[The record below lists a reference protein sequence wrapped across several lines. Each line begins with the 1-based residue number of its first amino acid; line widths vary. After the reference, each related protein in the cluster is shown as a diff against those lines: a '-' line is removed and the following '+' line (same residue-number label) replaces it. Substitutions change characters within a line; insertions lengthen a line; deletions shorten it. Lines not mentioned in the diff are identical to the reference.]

1 LVKGSSSFGQK
12 QQELSS
18 KAARA
23 IALEEGKVR
32 IEKFDNSDFG
42 FWKMQIEDY
51 LYQKKLYLPLTG
63 QKPTDMGQAKW
74 DLLDR
79 QTLSVIWLTL
89 AKNVAFNIMNENTTV
104 DLMKALSNM
113 YEKPSAANKV
123 YLIRR
128 LVNLKM
134 GESNSITNYISEFN
148 TIIAQLTSVQITF
161 DDKVKALILLSSLL
175 EIWSATVTTVSNS
188 TSNSK

>member
-1 LVKGSSSFGQK
+1 M
-12 QQELSS
+12 
-18 KAARA
+18 
-23 IALEEGKVR
+23 R

>member
-1 LVKGSSSFGQK
+1 LVKAAGAFVK
-12 QQELSS
+12 V
-18 KAARA
+18 ARA
-23 IALEEGKVR
+23 MALEEGKVR
-32 IEKFDNSDFG
+32 IEKFDGSDFG

-63 QKPTDMGQAKW
+63 HKPTDMEQAGW

-79 QTLSVIWLTL
+79 QTLGVIRLTL
-89 AKNVAFNIMNENTTV
+89 AKNVAFNIMNKNTTV

-123 YLIRR
+123 YLIRK

-134 GESNSITNYISEFN
+134 GEGNSITNHISEFN
-148 TIIAQLTSVQITF
+148 TIIAQLTSV
-161 DDKVKALILLSSLL
+161 
-175 EIWSATVTTVSNS
+175 
-188 TSNSK
+188 

>member
-1 LVKGSSSFGQK
+1 M
-12 QQELSS
+12 
-18 KAARA
+18 
-23 IALEEGKVR
+23 ALEEGKVR
-32 IEKFDNSDFG
+32 IEKFDGSDFG
-42 FWKMQIEDY
+42 FWKIQIEDY

-63 QKPTDMGQAKW
+63 QKPTDMEQSEW

-79 QTLSVIWLTL
+79 QTLGVIRLTL
-89 AKNVAFNIMNENTTV
+89 AKNVAFNIMNENKTV
-104 DLMKALSNM
+104 NLMKALSNM

-134 GESNSITNYISEFN
+134 GEGNSITNHISEFN

-161 DDKVKALILLSSLL
+161 DDKVKTLILLSSLL
-175 EIWSATVTTVSNS
+175 ESWSAIVTAVSNLQVIVS
-188 TSNSK
+188 